1 MQLTGVRHK
10 GSQCITEKLLLVKFH
25 FFGVHFDGP
34 WANGEGAPPLPVLD
48 EVRCP
53 EASSGSGASACYM
66 LDEADAGMGPPV
78 RALSLY
84 TTQA

>member
-1 MQLTGVRHK
+1 MPYSRHADHPACVWQLTGVRHK

-48 EVRCP
+48 EVR
-53 EASSGSGASACYM
+53 
-66 LDEADAGMGPPV
+66 
-78 RALSLY
+78 RH
-84 TTQA
+84 

>member
-48 EVRCP
+48 EVCCP
-53 EASSGSGASACYM
+53 RQYPNHLAF
-66 LDEADAGMGPPV
+66 PP
-78 RALSLY
+78 RTGNGTLCPAFNNAI
-84 TTQA
+84 TTLPWS

>member
-1 MQLTGVRHK
+1 VSPQLTGVRHK

-48 EVRCP
+48 EVRRTRARRCHP
-53 EASSGSGASACYM
+53 PWNMLGAM
-66 LDEADAGMGPPV
+66 MQ
-78 RALSLY
+78 R
-84 TTQA
+84 TR

>member
-1 MQLTGVRHK
+1 MFPQLTGVRHK

-48 EVRCP
+48 EARVEVLHAMGRGGWLHAAQP
-53 EASSGSGASACYM
+53 V
-66 LDEADAGMGPPV
+66 LDP
-78 RALSLY
+78 SKSNI
-84 TTQA
+84 